1 MAAAVAG
8 LSEVSAKVEALRVGW
23 GCVAVCDGVDTG
35 QPPGGTR
42 PAGLCDLPSDVTG
55 RVLQRL
61 GAIDLSRMRQVCR
74 KSRAVVDL
82 WEPELWRRLV
92 AREFVPEEWISRLL
106 SESQHPASLIS
117 LTYQPHL
124 SASSQRLPLW
134 SSWKRV
140 YTGLHRKARRLPIME
155 RQAQTLE
162 AKPKDNVHWRRKAC
176 TAEDVERK
184 RLAVFKQEQ
193 TMRRTANDLDH
204 KRAALSQMRKAAQAE
219 LSLYRSD
226 GRWDPTDIQIH
237 VEAMGARQLQ
247 EERRCAD
254 KLRLHEHL
262 GRLQASA
269 SQGLQAI
276 LLRLAQVRCDSDE
289 MARALQRV
297 PLRSRSI
304 DAPTDAIGMIE
315 LQLLAMLDVIESG
328 GMGQSGGSEM
338 DVLDGGR
345 PQSPDSVGSDTSSDI
360 SPTGVRRSRLAEIEE
375 IQAPDSPPPLVRSAS
390 EAAEVAINAHL
401 NDFHTLG
408 RMRPVQW
415 ATELGAAEPLRL
427 LLRAGAQSEF
437 EDAWHR
443 GRGIRERLRKGE
455 RLLFGDSLGPGGE
468 APHQKLLR
476 LLSGDEAAPPP
487 TKAPTLAESPKPV
500 GRWMGSPYNASNA
513 TARRAHILQMQAG
526 ALDSCESESDSDCE
540 PLDLN
545 DIRAAV
551 WLSAADKQRQA

>member
-8 LSEVSAKVEALRVGW
+8 LTDVSAKVEALRVGW
-23 GCVAVCDGVDTG
+23 GCVAVCDGVETD

-42 PAGLCDLPSDVTG
+42 PAGLCDLPSDVTW

-92 AREFVPEEWISRLL
+92 AREFVPEEWISRLV
-106 SESQHPASLIS
+106 SDSQHPASG
-117 LTYQPHL
+117 Q
-124 SASSQRLPLW
+124 QLPLW

-140 YTGLHRKARRLPIME
+140 YTGLHGKASRLPIME
-155 RQAQTLE
+155 RQAQILE
-162 AKPKDNVHWRRKAC
+162 AKPKDNMHWRRKAC
-176 TAEDVERK
+176 TAEDVESK

-247 EERRCAD
+247 EERRCAE
-254 KLRLHEHL
+254 KLRLREHL

-328 GMGQSGGSEM
+328 GMAESGGSEM
-338 DVLDGGR
+338 DMLDAGR
-345 PQSPDSVGSDTSSDI
+345 PQSPESVGSDTSSDT

-375 IQAPDSPPPLVRSAS
+375 VQAPDSPPPLVRSIS
-390 EAAEVAINAHL
+390 EAAEVAINVHL

-443 GRGIRERLRKGE
+443 GRGIRERLQKGE
-455 RLLFGDSLGPGGE
+455 RLLFGDSLRPGGE

-476 LLSGDEAAPPP
+476 LLNGDEAAPPP
-487 TKAPTLAESPKPV
+487 TEAPTFDESPKPV

-526 ALDSCESESDSDCE
+526 ALDSEPESDSDCE
-540 PLDLN
+540 PIDLD

-551 WLSAADKQRQA
+551 WLAAADKQRQA